1 MKTKILLIGLT
12 IFLVNVISANARETI
27 KTCYYNKVVDGFNYL
42 VFPKDDSKPYGWM
55 VAAYLITANK
65 LNLELKIIERKNFGG
80 CLDLMRN
87 GEIDFLLGLS
97 VKEERKEYID
107 FFEYIGGNGKTK
119 NGGISKKSKFISKI
133 NNIKNSFPTKK
144 EWDAI
149 FETNWTSAYQHDWD
163 DNKVK
168 YESLLPGALLV
179 SYKRVGSAKEKGFL
193 SFHGCKTKS
202 PVEWS
207 SGSDYSFYLTADYDD
222 KFNMIFCLSEGKIK
236 GFFKSNKIEGIFDP
250 PFDMG
255 AIGNKRGSVLK
266 QFNLKVKTSKGN
278 GKMEI
283 RDAMGERNAKWDQIR
298 GEIFVKGKK
307 VESFGVA
314 NADGYNKNDDHYT
327 PKKNL
332 LVTLIR
338 HKDNVGSKE
347 GMLALQKKKE
357 KEKAELP
364 KNELGLFYQ
373 TYAYLKKCHEV
384 RKGYKL
390 VHVNSVE
397 MANYKSKAK
406 SIENGIFKKYPDI
419 KPMKDE
425 IWKKSTRTVS
435 ANEIYQAT
443 LTGKFLWGV
452 AEITTNLSDW
462 QEVCNDYKT
471 MYNKLIKMYG
481 GGGTTEKDF

>member
-207 SGSDYSFYLTADYDD
+207 SGRDYSFYLTADYDD

-236 GFFKSNKIEGIFDP
+236 GFFKSNK
-250 PFDMG
+250 
-255 AIGNKRGSVLK
+255 
-266 QFNLKVKTSKGN
+266 
-278 GKMEI
+278 
-283 RDAMGERNAKWDQIR
+283 
-298 GEIFVKGKK
+298 
-307 VESFGVA
+307 
-314 NADGYNKNDDHYT
+314 
-327 PKKNL
+327 
-332 LVTLIR
+332 
-338 HKDNVGSKE
+338 
-347 GMLALQKKKE
+347 
-357 KEKAELP
+357 
-364 KNELGLFYQ
+364 
-373 TYAYLKKCHEV
+373 
-384 RKGYKL
+384 
-390 VHVNSVE
+390 
-397 MANYKSKAK
+397 
-406 SIENGIFKKYPDI
+406 KYPRSKLRGI
-419 KPMKDE
+419 WMKARFASPMKY
-425 IWKKSTRTVS
+425 I
-435 ANEIYQAT
+435 
-443 LTGKFLWGV
+443 
-452 AEITTNLSDW
+452 
-462 QEVCNDYKT
+462 
-471 MYNKLIKMYG
+471 
-481 GGGTTEKDF
+481 